1 MSLFFKGVN
10 VLMLQIEKNLPKEIN
25 FKSLSLSLSFHFTLL
40 HLFSVTHMLGW
51 VSELAFGGSYS

>member
-1 MSLFFKGVN
+1 
-10 VLMLQIEKNLPKEIN
+10 MLQIEKNLPKEIN
-25 FKSLSLSLSFHFTLL
+25 FKSLPLSLSLSLHFTLL